1 MLDGM
6 LPSSSTVASTDRELP
21 VMTAMRLQQ
30 QHTSHTTTTCK
41 LLLPV
46 DARSLRAWQGKQGD
60 CCPAPWAATI
70 RSTSSKAGPQQQQ
83 PQEQATIVTTVR
95 SMTTMTIWMTL
106 TLIVMFG
113 DTAAAV
119 LLLPISAHI
128 PLALPHHQQQASS
141 SHQQHASLPL
151 SPLLADLFCLY
162 CWRFWQRKGAAA
174 AALKAVCWL

>member
-1 MLDGM
+1 
-6 LPSSSTVASTDRELP
+6 
-21 VMTAMRLQQ
+21 MRLQQ